1 MKIRVTTNK
10 EEKLYQHNITEL
22 NPFPEVRERFW
33 YNGYTT
39 TYGLEKDWTRDDG
52 NKKNHIRLPF

>member
-39 TYGLEKDWTRDDG
+39 TYGLEKD
-52 NKKNHIRLPF
+52 